1 MKNTHVLSNK
11 LINLESIQTN
21 AHHLS
26 SHFIKT
32 LSNHL
37 KPLGKFLT
45 LIPEYL
51 KKSFLEMQDDMILLG
66 YHIYSE
72 HPNLFSTLMTLKQV
86 CTYVGLFR
94 LSMTIYRISKFSKKY
109 GQERSQ
115 RILMLEN

>member
-1 MKNTHVLSNK
+1 MKNTHVLSHK
-11 LINLESIQTN
+11 LLNLESIQSN

-26 SHFIKT
+26 SNLLKLLT
-32 LSNHL
+32 NYL
-37 KPLGKFLT
+37 KPLTKFLT
-45 LIPEYL
+45 QIPDFL

-72 HPNLFSTLMTLKQV
+72 HPSLFQTLMTLKQV

-109 GQERSQ
+109 GQERS
-115 RILMLEN
+115 